1 MQLFCFWLRIMYI
14 CKLPSCLQT
23 LETLA
28 PAVFCCLH
36 FWLPALMQIL
46 LSLNLSMGIPSSSH
60 AALHSSLFLIFSMP
74 CSSQSLNAVS
84 PTTYRAA
91 SEIKQFLHALYT
103 SVASNK
109 IQENYVELLI
119 RYSSLPL
126 NNVPVSSRTSGD
138 FFSWGSPENIN
149 MYIAILI

>member
-60 AALHSSLFLIFSMP
+60 AALHSSLFLIFNMP

-84 PTTYRAA
+84 PTT
-91 SEIKQFLHALYT
+91 
-103 SVASNK
+103 
-109 IQENYVELLI
+109 
-119 RYSSLPL
+119 
-126 NNVPVSSRTSGD
+126 
-138 FFSWGSPENIN
+138 
-149 MYIAILI
+149 